1 MRLPFIKVSMVLRHK
16 HWFEN
21 DEKYDF
27 EAISK
32 ARTLKHIDVQFFC
45 KNFDLPSVEIYHNE
59 ASIDGKIRNIRTPT
73 IFLNA
78 DDDIFSPK
86 RAFPIE
92 QIKANPFTALVHTKY
107 GGHISFCEGLIPT
120 GCNYVCR
127 VLTDYLKSVLDQ
139 STDLK
144 PETPNSKF
152 NEENLEKIE
161 LVI

>member
-1 MRLPFIKVSMVLRHK
+1 MVLRHK

-78 DDDIFSPK
+78 DDDI
-86 RAFPIE
+86 
-92 QIKANPFTALVHTKY
+92 
-107 GGHISFCEGLIPT
+107 SFCEGLIPT

-127 VLTDYLKSVLDQ
+127 VLTDYLKSVLYQ

-152 NEENLEKIE
+152 NEENLEKID